1 MTKTLLPLRRS
12 GADEHASTGGDQLSR
27 RRFLG
32 CSASSAAMLSLL
44 PVSAE
49 AQETLLTEVGYNRMN
64 KVASHYQNHPNGTQ
78 HCAICR
84 HFQPPHACEI
94 VTGRIS

>member
-1 MTKTLLPLRRS
+1 
-12 GADEHASTGGDQLSR
+12 
-27 RRFLG
+27 
-32 CSASSAAMLSLL
+32 MLSLIA
-44 PVSAE
+44 VSAE
-49 AQETLLTEVGYNRMN
+49 AQEPLLTEVSYNRMN

-94 VTGRIS
+94 VTGRISPHGWCRYFSAGAKGSGASGMSY